1 MFFENILSVDHS
13 FYTKVKE
20 DGSVTRKI
28 NGIKTKLQVKKVW
41 VDLMLHSQFIF
52 RRKRFVNKYE
62 TKALFVC
69 KSCEELKRH
78 VDCYANIII
87 HNPDDREEDEYR
99 LILNTVPDP
108 SSHFCSPSGKKI
120 DSISC
125 PTISVSK
132 LFNLNHI
139 GIASLVILAGGRHF
153 FYGCIKIVLI
163 QVLNVLSTD
172 LNEKLFTH

>member
-1 MFFENILSVDHS
+1 MQGNKSSTFIDNSL
-13 FYTKVKE
+13 
-20 DGSVTRKI
+20 G
-28 NGIKTKLQVKKVW
+28 

-52 RRKRFVNKYE
+52 RRKRFVNKDE

-78 VDCYANIII
+78 VDCYANINI

-99 LILNTVPDP
+99 LILNMVPDP

-153 FYGCIKIVLI
+153 FYGCIKIVFVNSALALVDFSR
-163 QVLNVLSTD
+163 VLKQT
-172 LNEKLFTH
+172 